1 MLTVIISIAVAAV
14 LVAVILIYNTLV
26 ASRNKVKEAFATMD
40 VYLRKRFDLLPALVS
55 VVKAYSEHEASVLE
69 QTVAKR
75 GAATSLTTT
84 LDSETSITDAI
95 SSILVVAEN
104 YPDLKASDNY
114 LDLSGRIVKI
124 EDDIASARRYYNGA
138 VREYNDRCQIV
149 PQNIIAAISGFKP
162 MPMFK
167 ATAEE
172 RELNM
177 P

>member
-95 SSILVVAEN
+95 SSILVVAEIGR
-104 YPDLKASDNY
+104 ASC
-114 LDLSGRIVKI
+114 
-124 EDDIASARRYYNGA
+124 
-138 VREYNDRCQIV
+138 RERV
-149 PQNIIAAISGFKP
+149 
-162 MPMFK
+162 
-167 ATAEE
+167 
-172 RELNM
+172 
-177 P
+177 